1 MVASGPYKGVA
12 LVVLVDGKDRRTRH
26 RSRSVSFAGSE
37 DAEVTNLTYLHV
49 KQQRTS
55 EIPIWIFLS

>member
-12 LVVLVDGKDRRTRH
+12 LLVLMDGKDKGTTTRY

-37 DAEVTNLTYLHV
+37 DTEVIIT
-49 KQQRTS
+49 
-55 EIPIWIFLS
+55 